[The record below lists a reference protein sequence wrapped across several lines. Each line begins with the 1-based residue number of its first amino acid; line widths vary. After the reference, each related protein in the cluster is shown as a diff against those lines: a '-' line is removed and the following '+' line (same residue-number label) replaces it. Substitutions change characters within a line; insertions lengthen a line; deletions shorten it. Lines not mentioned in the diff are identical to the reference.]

1 MTRCVSTHDR
11 GGDGPESPGSAGR
24 LAENIV
30 HFART
35 LRAAGLPVGPGKMLD
50 AVRAA
55 RTVDVGSRHDF
66 YWALHATLVNRREQ
80 QEIFDQAFHIFWR
93 NPRLL
98 ERAMA
103 MLLPQLRG
111 VENAEDQVEMSRRL
125 AEAMGKRPDEDQGAE
140 EGEEEID
147 IDAIMTYSDRELL
160 QRMDFEKMSA
170 EDIHKAKRLIS
181 AMRLPIMAVPTRRFR
196 PDTLGRRID
205 MRATLRAALRTADSI
220 PLRRRMPVR
229 RHPPL
234 VILCD
239 ISGSMSR
246 YSRIILHFMHAITN
260 DRDRVHT
267 FLFGTRLTNVTR
279 YLRHKDID
287 IALEKVGQ
295 TVEDWSG
302 GTRIGKCLAE
312 FNSRWSRRVLG
323 QGAVVLFIS
332 DGLDRDA
339 GEGLAKEME
348 RLHKSCRRLIW
359 LNPLLRYEGYEPRSM
374 GARTIMPHVDE
385 FRAAHNLES
394 LADLTRVLSQPGLRR
409 LEAKSEWVEVLKAE
423 PDA

>member
-1 MTRCVSTHDR
+1 MRTAPTKS
-11 GGDGPESPGSAGR
+11 PEDALSRHFGAGGR
-24 LAENIV
+24 LAENIM

-35 LRAAGLPVGPGKMLD
+35 LRAAGLPVGPGRVLD
-50 AVRAA
+50 AIRAA
-55 RTVDVGSRHDF
+55 ETVGIGNRQDF

-103 MLLPQLRG
+103 MLLPQLRTG
-111 VENAEDQVEMSRRL
+111 AEQNVEDQAEMSRRL
-125 AEAMGKRPDEDQGAE
+125 AEALARERGGDGA
-140 EGEEEID
+140 GEEEPEEKTE
-147 IDAIMTYSDRELL
+147 IDAVMTYSDRELL
-160 QRMDFEKMSA
+160 QKMDFEKMSA
-170 EDIHKAKRLIS
+170 AEIAKAKRLI
-181 AMRLPIMAVPTRRFR
+181 ADMRLPIMALPTRRLR
-196 PDTLGRRID
+196 PDPLGRRID
-205 MRATLRAALRTADSI
+205 MRASLRAALRSADSI
-220 PLRRRMPVR
+220 PLRRRIPRR

-287 IALEKVGQ
+287 VALEKVGQ
-295 TVEDWSG
+295 TVDDWSG

-312 FNSRWSRRVLG
+312 FNNRWSRRVLG
-323 QGAVVLFIS
+323 QGAVLLFIS

-339 GEGLAKEME
+339 GEGLAKEIE

-385 FRAAHNLES
+385 FRPVHSLES
-394 LADLTRVLSQPGLRR
+394 LADLTRVLSAPGRRR
-409 LEAKSEWVEVLKAE
+409 LEAKSEWVEALRA
-423 PDA
+423 

>member
-1 MTRCVSTHDR
+1 M
-11 GGDGPESPGSAGR
+11 PPPPGTPREDALSRQFGSGGR
-24 LAENIV
+24 LAENIM

-35 LRAAGLPVGPGKMLD
+35 LRAAGLPVGPGRVLD
-50 AVRAA
+50 AIRATQ
-55 RTVDVGSRHDF
+55 TVGIGNRQDF

-80 QEIFDQAFHIFWR
+80 QDIFDQAFHIFWR

-111 VENAEDQVEMSRRL
+111 STEAAEDQAEMSRRL
-125 AEAMGKRPDEDQGAE
+125 AEALARERGGDGR
-140 EGEEEID
+140 GEEEPEEKAE
-147 IDAIMTYSDRELL
+147 IDAVMTYSDRELL
-160 QRMDFEKMSA
+160 QKMDFEKMSA
-170 EDIHKAKRLIS
+170 AEVATAKRLI
-181 AMRLPIMAVPTRRFR
+181 ATMRLPIMALPTRRFR
-196 PDTLGRRID
+196 PDPFGRRID
-205 MRATLRAALRTADSI
+205 MRASLRAALRSADSI
-220 PLRRRMPVR
+220 PLRRRMPRR

-246 YSRIILHFMHAITN
+246 YSRVILHFMHAITN

-287 IALEKVGQ
+287 VALEKVGQ
-295 TVEDWSG
+295 TVDDWSG

-323 QGAVVLFIS
+323 QGAVLLFIS

-374 GARTIMPHVDE
+374 GARMIMPHVDE
-385 FRAAHNLES
+385 FRPVHSLES
-394 LADLTRVLSQPGLRR
+394 LADLTRVLSAPGRRR
-409 LEAKSEWVEVLKAE
+409 LEAKSEWVEALRA
-423 PDA
+423 

>member
-1 MTRCVSTHDR
+1 MPVRPSDSFPNDAQSEHF
-11 GGDGPESPGSAGR
+11 GSGGR
-24 LAENIV
+24 LAENIM

-35 LRAAGLPVGPGKMLD
+35 LRAAGLPVGPGRVLD
-50 AVRAA
+50 AIRAA
-55 RTVDVGSRHDF
+55 EAVGIGNRQDF
-66 YWALHATLVNRREQ
+66 YWALNATLVNRREQ

-103 MLLPQLRG
+103 MLLPQLRTG
-111 VENAEDQVEMSRRL
+111 AEQNAEDQAQMSRRL
-125 AEAMGKRPDEDQGAE
+125 AEALARERGSDGLN
-140 EGEEEID
+140 EEEQEEKIEV
-147 IDAIMTYSDRELL
+147 DAVMTYSDRELL

-170 EDIHKAKRLIS
+170 AEIAKAKRLI
-181 AMRLPIMAVPTRRFR
+181 ADMRLPIMALPTRRFR
-196 PDTLGRRID
+196 PDPLGRRID
-205 MRATLRAALRTADSI
+205 MRASLRAALRSADSI
-220 PLRRRMPVR
+220 PLRRRIPRR

-246 YSRIILHFMHAITN
+246 YSRIILHFMHAITS

-287 IALEKVGQ
+287 VALEKVGQ
-295 TVEDWSG
+295 TVDDWSG
-302 GTRIGKCLAE
+302 GTRIGKCLAD
-312 FNSRWSRRVLG
+312 FNNHWSRRVLG
-323 QGAVVLFIS
+323 QGAVLLFIS

-385 FRAAHNLES
+385 FRPVHSLES
-394 LADLTRVLSQPGLRR
+394 LADLTRVRSVPGRRR
-409 LEAKSEWVEVLKAE
+409 LEAKSEWVEALRA
-423 PDA
+423 